1 MLKHTL
7 PPDDLF
13 PRKAARSQAVA
24 IETPGQMRVPLRR
37 SSLGSSSLPRSFR
50 VSCSSRT
57 RELAHVTGSPF
68 QSHQWGCRVQTSRL
82 PMSCT
87 CNCTASA
94 QFQAPAGMPYAGQ
107 VPPACS
113 LSKLWQL
120 FAFLLISQMTGSTWQ
135 VSKYYQDPV
144 GKFPVRSS
152 CWMFLS

>member
-1 MLKHTL
+1 MLKHAL

-24 IETPGQMRVPLRR
+24 IETQGQMRVSLRR

-50 VSCSSRT
+50 VSFSSRT

-120 FAFLLISQMTGSTWQ
+120 FAFLLISQMTGKHLTSFK
-135 VSKYYQDPV
+135 V
-144 GKFPVRSS
+144 
-152 CWMFLS
+152 LSGPSG